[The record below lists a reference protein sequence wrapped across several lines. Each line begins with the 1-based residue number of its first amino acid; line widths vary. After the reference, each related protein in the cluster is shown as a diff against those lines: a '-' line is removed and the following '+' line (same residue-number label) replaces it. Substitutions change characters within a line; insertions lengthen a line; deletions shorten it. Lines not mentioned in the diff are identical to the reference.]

1 MMERMDTQT
10 TSTEEALR
18 TLLER
23 TAVLQERCAAQQA
36 SLDAL
41 AASVA
46 EVRDG
51 QVVMQAAVT
60 SLQVDTA
67 NIKGTMAHHAT
78 QAEVIS
84 VRSELYK
91 ALQEQTMRLFFWLT
105 AVGSGLTAAVYYIAR
120 NVH

>member
-1 MMERMDTQT
+1 
-10 TSTEEALR
+10 
-18 TLLER
+18 
-23 TAVLQERCAAQQA
+23 
-36 SLDAL
+36 
-41 AASVA
+41 
-46 EVRDG
+46 
-51 QVVMQAAVT
+51 MQAAVT

-67 NIKGTMAHHAT
+67 GIKGTMAHHAT

-91 ALQEQTMRLFFWLT
+91 ALPKHTLRLFFWLT